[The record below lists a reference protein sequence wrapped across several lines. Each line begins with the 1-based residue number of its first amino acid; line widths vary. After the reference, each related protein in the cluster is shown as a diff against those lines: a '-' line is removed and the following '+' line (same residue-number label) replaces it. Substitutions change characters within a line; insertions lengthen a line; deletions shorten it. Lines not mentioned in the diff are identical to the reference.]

1 MCSDEC
7 DLFVAVGLCGLCDD
21 DDDDDEDDVDV
32 DVDVDVD
39 EEENYKEMD

>member
-21 DDDDDEDDVDV
+21 DDDDDDEDDV

>member
-21 DDDDDEDDVDV
+21 DEDDV

>member
-32 DVDVDVD
+32 DVD

>member
-32 DVDVDVD
+32 DVD
-39 EEENYKEMD
+39 EEENYKAMD

>member
-32 DVDVDVD
+32 DVDVD

>member
-21 DDDDDEDDVDV
+21 DEDDV

-39 EEENYKEMD
+39 EEENYKEME

>member
-21 DDDDDEDDVDV
+21 DGDDEDDV

>member
-21 DDDDDEDDVDV
+21 DGDDED

>member
-21 DDDDDEDDVDV
+21 DDDDDDEDDV

-39 EEENYKEMD
+39 EEENYKEME

>member
-21 DDDDDEDDVDV
+21 DDDDDEDDD

>member
-21 DDDDDEDDVDV
+21 DED